1 MGFPL
6 GLPLTLALSP
16 QAGRG
21 DRAAPVARALPL
33 LAVSVIC
40 RGGFASDLVSY
51 EWGGTPGP
59 HLGSAPMQEGGTG
72 QGPAWGETIVGLA
85 VLTLA
90 AVVAWQTTVIPDNAI
105 YAQVGPKVIPWI
117 ATAMLAVLGA
127 LLTLWGVR
135 GGWAHE
141 EQGPAHLW
149 GAFWLLLGLALNVA
163 LIGAAGFII
172 ASTVLFVCTALA
184 FGSRSVLRDAAI
196 GFALALIAYVGFD
209 RVLGYKI
216 GSGLIE
222 GLL

>member
-1 MGFPL
+1 M
-6 GLPLTLALSP
+6 
-16 QAGRG
+16 QDRG
-21 DRAAPVARALPL
+21 TD
-33 LAVSVIC
+33 
-40 RGGFASDLVSY
+40 
-51 EWGGTPGP
+51 
-59 HLGSAPMQEGGTG
+59 
-72 QGPAWGETIVGLA
+72 QGPAWGATAVGLA

-90 AVVAWQTTVIPDNAI
+90 AVVGWQASVIPSNAV
-105 YAQVGPKVIPWI
+105 YAQVGPKAIPWI

-141 EQGPAHLW
+141 EHGPPHLL

-163 LIGAAGFII
+163 LIGVAGFII

-184 FGSRSVLRDAAI
+184 FGSRKVARDAAI
-196 GFALALIAYVGFD
+196 GFALALAAYVGFD
-209 RVLGYKI
+209 RALGYKI